1 MLQIDTVE
9 NLVAVLNIWLAQ
21 IQCRDYN
28 RLLELISFPTDVFVT
43 EHVSS

>member
-21 IQCRDYN
+21 IQCRDCN
-28 RLLELISFPTDVFVT
+28 LLLEVISFLTDVFVI
-43 EHVSS
+43 EHV